1 MAKDKKA
8 EKQYNSP
15 HILSYIIEIDRAIRN
30 GEYPNCNKLN
40 KENGWGLSRSTLG
53 RYINVLRDDF
63 GAPVE
68 YDFQK
73 NGYYY
78 TDNTFFIQQV
88 MLKEG
93 ELLTLSTILPLLEQ
107 YKNTPLEESYRNLM
121 NKLIQ
126 MLPDSITVDSA
137 LINNEVHFISDP
149 ITKLE
154 DGVFEK
160 VLKATKSQMTLE
172 MEYKTAQNK
181 HYEVRRF
188 DPYHMIC
195 QKGSWYV
202 LGYSY
207 HAEAIRLYAMPRI
220 RNCKITK
227 DKFKI
232 PKDFKLSDHID
243 VQMGA
248 WGNSG
253 EKYKVE
259 IEFVKGLK
267 TYVMERTWH
276 KGQTLR
282 ENKDGSVYLSF
293 ETNQLSQVV
302 AWVMSFTGGA
312 KVLNPPELRNKVID
326 AAREILEQQRKLC
339 QINVSGE

>member
-1 MAKDKKA
+1 MAQKRKNEPKN
-8 EKQYNSP
+8 NSY
-15 HILSYIIEIDRAIRN
+15 HTLNYLMKIDQAIRN
-30 GEYPNCNKLN
+30 GEYPNANKLN
-40 KENGWGLSRSTLG
+40 KMFGTRFSRSTFG
-53 RYINVLRDDF
+53 RYIRTLRDDYE
-63 GAPVE
+63 APIE
-68 YDFQK
+68 FDYQK

-78 TDNTFFIQQV
+78 TDNTFYIQQV

-107 YKNTPLEESYRNLM
+107 YKNTPMEESFRNLM
-121 NKLIQ
+121 TKLIE
-126 MLPDSITVDSA
+126 MMPDNITVDSA
-137 LINNEVHFISDP
+137 LINNEVHFISEP

-154 DGVFEK
+154 DGVFEN
-160 VLKATKSQMTLE
+160 VLKATKMHKTLE

-181 HYEVRRF
+181 DYEIRLF

-207 HAEAIRLYAMPRI
+207 HAKAIRLYAMPRI
-220 RNCKITK
+220 RNCKITN
-227 DKFKI
+227 DKFSI
-232 PKDFKLSDHID
+232 PKDFKLEQHID

-253 EKYKVE
+253 EKFKVE

-276 KGQTLR
+276 KGQILK

-293 ETNQLSQVV
+293 DTNQLGQTAS
-302 AWVMSFTGGA
+302 WIMSFTGGA
-312 KVLNPPELRNKVID
+312 KVLNPPELKAEVK
-326 AAREILEQQRKLC
+326 AAATRILEQYQNLK
-339 QINVSGE
+339 

>member
-1 MAKDKKA
+1 MAQTKKTIKRNA
-8 EKQYNSP
+8 T
-15 HILSYIIEIDRAIRN
+15 HILSYIFQIDKDIRN
-30 GEYPNCNKLN
+30 GDYPNANKLN
-40 KENGWGLSRSTLG
+40 KEHGWNLSRSTFG
-53 RYINVLRDDF
+53 RYINILRDDY

-107 YKNTPLEESYRNLM
+107 YKNTPLEKSYRDLM
-121 NKLIQ
+121 EKLMQ
-126 MLPDSITVDSA
+126 MLPETITVDSA

-149 ITKLE
+149 ITTLE
-154 DGVFEK
+154 KGVFEN
-160 VLKATKSQMTLE
+160 VLKATKMHKTLLL
-172 MEYKTAQNK
+172 EYKTAQNTN
-181 HYEVRRF
+181 YEERRF

-207 HAEAIRLYAMPRI
+207 HAQAIRLYAMPRI
-220 RNCKITK
+220 RKCEITK
-227 DKFKI
+227 DKFTI
-232 PKDFKLSDHID
+232 PKDFKLDEHID

-253 EKYKVE
+253 EKFKVE

-282 ENKDGSVYLSF
+282 ENKDGTVYLSF
-293 ETNQLSQVV
+293 ETNQLGQTAS
-302 AWVMSFTGGA
+302 WILSFAGGA
-312 KVLNPPELRNKVID
+312 KVLNPPSLRENVQD
-326 AAREILEQQRKLC
+326 AARQILA
-339 QINVSGE
+339 NG

>member
-1 MAKDKKA
+1 MAQKKKN
-8 EKQYNSP
+8 EPKNNSF
-15 HILSYIIEIDRAIRN
+15 HTLNYLMKIDQSIRN
-30 GEYPNCNKLN
+30 GEYPNANKLN
-40 KENGWGLSRSTLG
+40 KILGTKFSRSTFG
-53 RYINVLRDDF
+53 RYIRTLRDDYD
-63 GAPVE
+63 APVE
-68 YDFQK
+68 FDYQK

-107 YKNTPLEESYRNLM
+107 YKNTPMEESYRKLM
-121 NKLIQ
+121 SKLIE

-154 DGVFEK
+154 DGVFEN
-160 VLKATKSQMTLE
+160 VLKATKTQMTLE

-181 HYEVRRF
+181 DYEVRRF

-253 EKYKVE
+253 EKFKVE
-259 IEFVKGLK
+259 IEFSKGLK

-276 KGQTLR
+276 KGQTIK

-293 ETNQLSQVV
+293 ETNQLGQTAS
-302 AWVMSFTGGA
+302 WIMSFTGGA
-312 KVLNPPELRNKVID
+312 KVLNPPELRVLVKEA
-326 AAREILEQQRKLC
+326 AARILKQY
-339 QINVSGE
+339 

>member
-1 MAKDKKA
+1 MAQTKKTVKRNA
-8 EKQYNSP
+8 T
-15 HILSYIIEIDRAIRN
+15 HILSYIFQIDKDIRN
-30 GEYPNCNKLN
+30 GDYPNANKLN
-40 KENGWGLSRSTLG
+40 KEHGWNLSRSTFG
-53 RYINVLRDDF
+53 RYINILRDDY

-78 TDNTFFIQQV
+78 TDNTFFIQRV

-107 YKNTPLEESYRNLM
+107 YKNTPLEKSYRDLM
-121 NKLIQ
+121 EKLIQ
-126 MLPDSITVDSA
+126 MLPETITVDSA

-149 ITKLE
+149 ITTLE
-154 DGVFEK
+154 KGVFEN
-160 VLKATKSQMTLE
+160 VLKATKMHKTLLL
-172 MEYKTAQNK
+172 EYKTAQNTD
-181 HYEVRRF
+181 YEERRF

-207 HAEAIRLYAMPRI
+207 HAQAVRLYAMPRI
-220 RNCKITK
+220 RKCEITK
-227 DKFKI
+227 DKFSI
-232 PKDFKLSDHID
+232 PKDFKLDEHID

-253 EKYKVE
+253 EKFKVE

-282 ENKDGSVYLSF
+282 ENKDGTVYLSF
-293 ETNQLSQVV
+293 ETNQLGQTAS
-302 AWVMSFTGGA
+302 WILSFAGGA
-312 KVLNPPELRNKVID
+312 KILNPPKLRNYVQD
-326 AAREILEQQRKLC
+326 AARQILA
-339 QINVSGE
+339 NG

>member
-1 MAKDKKA
+1 MAQKKKK
-8 EKQYNSP
+8 EPKNNSF
-15 HILSYIIEIDRAIRN
+15 HTLNYLMKIDQSIRN
-30 GEYPNCNKLN
+30 GEYPNANKLN
-40 KENGWGLSRSTLG
+40 KMLGTKFSRSTFG
-53 RYINVLRDDF
+53 RYIRTLRDDYE
-63 GAPVE
+63 APVE
-68 YDFQK
+68 FDYQK

-78 TDNTFFIQQV
+78 TDNTFFIKQV

-107 YKNTPLEESYRNLM
+107 YKNTPMEESFRKLM
-121 NKLIQ
+121 SKLIE

-154 DGVFEK
+154 DGVFEN
-160 VLKATKSQMTLE
+160 VLKATKTQMTLE

-181 HYEVRRF
+181 DYEVRRF

-253 EKYKVE
+253 EKFKVE
-259 IEFVKGLK
+259 IEFSKGLK

-276 KGQTLR
+276 KGQTIK

-293 ETNQLSQVV
+293 ETNQLGQTAS
-302 AWVMSFTGGA
+302 WIMSFTGGA
-312 KVLNPPELRNKVID
+312 KVLNPPELRVLVKEA
-326 AAREILEQQRKLC
+326 AARILKQY
-339 QINVSGE
+339 

>member
-1 MAKDKKA
+1 MAQKKKK
-8 EKQYNSP
+8 EPKNNSF
-15 HILSYIIEIDRAIRN
+15 HTLNYLMKIDQSIRN
-30 GEYPNCNKLN
+30 GEYPNANKLN
-40 KENGWGLSRSTLG
+40 KILGTQFSRSTFG
-53 RYINVLRDDF
+53 RYIRTLRDDY

-68 YDFQK
+68 FDYQK

-107 YKNTPLEESYRNLM
+107 YKNTPMEESYRNLM
-121 NKLIQ
+121 SKLIE

-154 DGVFEK
+154 DGVFEN
-160 VLKATKSQMTLE
+160 VLKATKLHKTLE

-181 HYEVRRF
+181 DYEIRHF

-195 QKGSWYV
+195 QKGSWYL
-202 LGYSY
+202 LGYSH

-220 RNCKITK
+220 RNCKITN
-227 DKFKI
+227 DKFSI
-232 PKDFKLSDHID
+232 PKDFKLEQHID

-253 EKYKVE
+253 EKFKVE
-259 IEFVKGLK
+259 LEFVKGLK

-276 KGQTLR
+276 KGQTIK

-293 ETNQLSQVV
+293 ETNQLNQVV

-312 KVLNPPELRNKVID
+312 KVLNPPELKKYVAD
-326 AAREILEQQRKLC
+326 AAREILK
-339 QINVSGE
+339 NS

>member
-1 MAKDKKA
+1 MAKAKKE

-107 YKNTPLEESYRNLM
+107 YKNTPMEKAFRDLM
-121 NKLIQ
+121 VKLVQ
-126 MLPDSITVDSA
+126 MLPDTITVDSA
-137 LINNEVHFISDP
+137 LINNEVHFIADP
-149 ITKLE
+149 ITRLE
-154 DGVFEK
+154 SGVFEN
-160 VLKATKSQMTLE
+160 VLKATKMRCTLE
-172 MEYKTAQNK
+172 LEYKTAQNTD
-181 HYEVRRF
+181 YELRKF
-188 DPYHMIC
+188 DPYHIIC

-202 LGYSY
+202 LGYS
-207 HAEAIRLYAMPRI
+207 HSSEAIRLWAMPRI

-227 DKFKI
+227 DKFSI
-232 PKDFKLSDHID
+232 PKDF
-243 VQMGA
+243 
-248 WGNSG
+248 
-253 EKYKVE
+253 
-259 IEFVKGLK
+259 
-267 TYVMERTWH
+267 R
-276 KGQTLR
+276 
-282 ENKDGSVYLSF
+282 
-293 ETNQLSQVV
+293 
-302 AWVMSFTGGA
+302 
-312 KVLNPPELRNKVID
+312 
-326 AAREILEQQRKLC
+326 
-339 QINVSGE
+339 

>member
-1 MAKDKKA
+1 MAQKRKNEPKN
-8 EKQYNSP
+8 NSY
-15 HILSYIIEIDRAIRN
+15 HTLNYLMKIDQAIRN
-30 GEYPNCNKLN
+30 GEYPNANKLN
-40 KENGWGLSRSTLG
+40 KMFGTRFSRSTFG
-53 RYINVLRDDF
+53 RYIRTLRDDYE
-63 GAPVE
+63 APVE
-68 YDFQK
+68 FDYQK

-78 TDNTFFIQQV
+78 TDNTFYIQQV

-107 YKNTPLEESYRNLM
+107 YKTTPMEESFRNLM
-121 NKLIQ
+121 TKLIE
-126 MLPDSITVDSA
+126 MMPDNITVDSA
-137 LINNEVHFISDP
+137 LINNEVHFISEP

-154 DGVFEK
+154 DGVFEN
-160 VLKATKSQMTLE
+160 VLKATKMHKTLE

-181 HYEVRRF
+181 DYEIRLF
-188 DPYHMIC
+188 DPYHIIC

-207 HAEAIRLYAMPRI
+207 HAKAIRLYAMPRI
-220 RNCKITK
+220 RNCKITN
-227 DKFKI
+227 DKFSI
-232 PKDFKLSDHID
+232 PKDFKLEQHID

-253 EKYKVE
+253 EKFKVE

-276 KGQTLR
+276 KGQILK

-293 ETNQLSQVV
+293 DTNQLGQTAS
-302 AWVMSFTGGA
+302 WIMSFTGGA
-312 KVLNPPELRNKVID
+312 KVLNPPELKAEVK
-326 AAREILEQQRKLC
+326 AAATRILEQY
-339 QINVSGE
+339 

>member
-1 MAKDKKA
+1 MAQTKKTVKRNA
-8 EKQYNSP
+8 T
-15 HILSYIIEIDRAIRN
+15 HILSYIFQIDKDIRN
-30 GEYPNCNKLN
+30 GDYPNANKLN
-40 KENGWGLSRSTLG
+40 KEHGWNLSRSTFG
-53 RYINVLRDDF
+53 RYINILRDDY

-107 YKNTPLEESYRNLM
+107 YKNTPLEKSYRDLM
-121 NKLIQ
+121 EKLIQ
-126 MLPDSITVDSA
+126 MLPETITVDSA

-149 ITKLE
+149 ITTFEK
-154 DGVFEK
+154 GVFEN
-160 VLKATKSQMTLE
+160 VLKATKMHKTLLL
-172 MEYKTAQNK
+172 EYKTAQNTD
-181 HYEVRRF
+181 YEERRF

-207 HAEAIRLYAMPRI
+207 HAQAIRLYAMPRI
-220 RNCKITK
+220 RKCEITK
-227 DKFKI
+227 DKFTI
-232 PKDFKLSDHID
+232 PKDFKLDEHID

-253 EKYKVE
+253 EKFKVE

-282 ENKDGSVYLSF
+282 ENKDGTVYLSF
-293 ETNQLSQVV
+293 ETNQLGQTAS
-302 AWVMSFTGGA
+302 WILSFAGGA
-312 KVLNPPELRNKVID
+312 KVLNPPSLRENVQD
-326 AAREILEQQRKLC
+326 AARQILA
-339 QINVSGE
+339 NG

>member
-1 MAKDKKA
+1 MEQKKKT
-8 EKQYNSP
+8 EPKNNSY
-15 HILSYIIEIDRAIRN
+15 HTLNYLMKIDQAIRN
-30 GEYPNCNKLN
+30 GEYPNANKLN
-40 KENGWGLSRSTLG
+40 KMFGTRFSRSTFG
-53 RYINVLRDDF
+53 RYIRTLRDDYE
-63 GAPVE
+63 APVE
-68 YDFQK
+68 FDYQR

-78 TDNTFFIQQV
+78 TDNTFYIQQV

-107 YKNTPLEESYRNLM
+107 YKNTPMEESFRNLM
-121 NKLIQ
+121 TKLIE
-126 MLPDSITVDSA
+126 MMPDNITVDSA

-154 DGVFEK
+154 DGVFEN
-160 VLKATKSQMTLE
+160 VLKATKLHRTLE

-181 HYEVRRF
+181 DYEVRRF
-188 DPYHMIC
+188 NPYHIIC

-220 RNCKITK
+220 RNCKITN
-227 DKFKI
+227 DKFSI
-232 PKDFKLSDHID
+232 PKDFKLEQHID

-253 EKYKVE
+253 EKFKVE

-276 KGQTLR
+276 KGQTLK

-293 ETNQLSQVV
+293 ETNQLGQVV

-312 KVLNPPELRNKVID
+312 KVLNPPELKKRVAD
-326 AAREILEQQRKLC
+326 AAREILK
-339 QINVSGE
+339 NS

>member
-1 MAKDKKA
+1 MAKKKEA
-8 EKQYNSP
+8 IVQRNSP
-15 HILSYIIEIDRAIRN
+15 HILSYILKIDQAIRN
-30 GEYPNCNKLN
+30 DEYPNCNKLN
-40 KENGWGLSRSTLG
+40 NEYGWGLSRSTLG

-78 TDNTFFIQQV
+78 TDKTFFIQQV

-107 YKNTPLEESYRNLM
+107 YKNTPMEESYRRLM
-121 NKLIQ
+121 AKLIE

-154 DGVFEK
+154 KGVFENI
-160 VLKATKSQMTLE
+160 LKATKLHHTLQMD
-172 MEYKTAQNK
+172 YKTAQNTD
-181 HYEVRRF
+181 YAERQF

-195 QKGSWYV
+195 QKGSWYL

-220 RNCKITK
+220 KNCKVTEK
-227 DKFKI
+227 KFSI
-232 PKDFKLSDHID
+232 PKDFKLEDHID
-243 VQMGA
+243 IQMGA

-253 EKYKVE
+253 EKFKVE

-267 TYVMERTWH
+267 TFVMERTWH
-276 KGQTLR
+276 DGQVMK
-282 ENKDGSVYLSF
+282 ENKDGTVYLSF
-293 ETNQLSQVV
+293 ETNQLSQV
-302 AWVMSFTGGA
+302 ASWVLSFGGGA
-312 KVLNPPELRNKVID
+312 KVLNPKELKNRVAD
-326 AAREILEQQRKLC
+326 GAREILKN
-339 QINVSGE
+339 I

>member
-1 MAKDKKA
+1 M
-8 EKQYNSP
+8 
-15 HILSYIIEIDRAIRN
+15 
-30 GEYPNCNKLN
+30 
-40 KENGWGLSRSTLG
+40 
-53 RYINVLRDDF
+53 RDDY

-107 YKNTPLEESYRNLM
+107 YKNTPLEKSYRGLM
-121 NKLIQ
+121 EKLIQ
-126 MLPDSITVDSA
+126 MLPETITVDSA

-149 ITKLE
+149 ITTLE
-154 DGVFEK
+154 KGVFEN
-160 VLKATKSQMTLE
+160 VLKATKMHKTLLL
-172 MEYKTAQNK
+172 EYKTAQNTD
-181 HYEVRRF
+181 YEERRF

-207 HAEAIRLYAMPRI
+207 HAQAVRLYAMPRI
-220 RNCKITK
+220 RKCEITK
-227 DKFKI
+227 DKFSI
-232 PKDFKLSDHID
+232 PKDFKLDEHID

-253 EKYKVE
+253 EKFKVE

-282 ENKDGSVYLSF
+282 ENKDGTVYLSF
-293 ETNQLSQVV
+293 ETNQLGQTAS
-302 AWVMSFTGGA
+302 WILSFAGGA
-312 KVLNPPELRNKVID
+312 KVLNPPSLRENVQD
-326 AAREILEQQRKLC
+326 AARQILA
-339 QINVSGE
+339 NG

>member
-1 MAKDKKA
+1 MAQKKKN
-8 EKQYNSP
+8 EPKNNSY
-15 HILSYIIEIDRAIRN
+15 HTLNYLMKIDQAIRN
-30 GEYPNCNKLN
+30 GEYPNANKLN
-40 KENGWGLSRSTLG
+40 KMFGTRFSRSTFG
-53 RYINVLRDDF
+53 RYIRTLRDDYE
-63 GAPVE
+63 APVE
-68 YDFQK
+68 FDYQK

-78 TDNTFFIQQV
+78 TDNTFYIQQV

-107 YKNTPLEESYRNLM
+107 YKNTPMEESFRNLM
-121 NKLIQ
+121 TKLIE
-126 MLPDSITVDSA
+126 MMPENITVDSA
-137 LINNEVHFISDP
+137 LINNEVHFISEP

-154 DGVFEK
+154 DGVFEN
-160 VLKATKSQMTLE
+160 VLKATKMHKTLE

-181 HYEVRRF
+181 DYEIRLF

-207 HAEAIRLYAMPRI
+207 HAKAIRLYAMPRI
-220 RNCKITK
+220 RNCKITN
-227 DKFKI
+227 DKFSI
-232 PKDFKLSDHID
+232 PKDFKLEQHID

-253 EKYKVE
+253 EKFKVE

-276 KGQTLR
+276 KGQILK

-293 ETNQLSQVV
+293 DTNQLGQTAS
-302 AWVMSFTGGA
+302 WIMSFTGGA
-312 KVLNPPELRNKVID
+312 KVLNPPELKAEVK
-326 AAREILEQQRKLC
+326 AAATRILEQY
-339 QINVSGE
+339 

>member
-1 MAKDKKA
+1 MAQKK
-8 EKQYNSP
+8 KTIQRNP
-15 HILSYIIEIDRAIRN
+15 THIFSYIFQIDKDIRN
-30 GEYPNCNKLN
+30 GDYPNANKLN
-40 KENGWGLSRSTLG
+40 KEHGWNLSRSTFG
-53 RYINVLRDDF
+53 RYINILRDDY

-68 YDFQK
+68 FDYQK

-107 YKNTPLEESYRNLM
+107 YKNTPLEKSYRDLM
-121 NKLIQ
+121 EKLIQ
-126 MLPDSITVDSA
+126 MLPETITVDSA

-149 ITKLE
+149 ITTLE
-154 DGVFEK
+154 KGVFEN
-160 VLKATKSQMTLE
+160 VLKATKAHFTLQ
-172 MEYKTAQNK
+172 MEYKTAQNTD
-181 HYEVRRF
+181 YEERRF

-202 LGYSY
+202 LGYSH
-207 HAEAIRLYAMPRI
+207 HAQAIRLYAMPRI
-220 RNCKITK
+220 RNSKITK
-227 DKFKI
+227 DKFSI
-232 PKDFKLSDHID
+232 PKDFKLEQHID

-253 EKYKVE
+253 EKFKVE

-276 KGQTLR
+276 KGQTMK
-282 ENKDGSVYLSF
+282 ENPDGSVYLSF

-302 AWVMSFTGGA
+302 AWVMSFGGDA
-312 KVLNPPELRNKVID
+312 RVLGPKELKNRVGD
-326 AAREILEQQRKLC
+326 AAREILK
-339 QINVSGE
+339 NN

>member
-1 MAKDKKA
+1 MAQTKKTVKRNA
-8 EKQYNSP
+8 T
-15 HILSYIIEIDRAIRN
+15 HILSYIFQIDKDIRN
-30 GEYPNCNKLN
+30 GDYPNANKLN
-40 KENGWGLSRSTLG
+40 KEHGWNLSRSTFG
-53 RYINVLRDDF
+53 RYINILRDDY

-107 YKNTPLEESYRNLM
+107 YKNTPLEKSYRDLM
-121 NKLIQ
+121 EKLIQ
-126 MLPDSITVDSA
+126 MLPETITVDSA

-149 ITKLE
+149 ITTLE
-154 DGVFEK
+154 KGVFEN
-160 VLKATKSQMTLE
+160 VLKATKMHKTLLL
-172 MEYKTAQNK
+172 EYKTAQNTD
-181 HYEVRRF
+181 YEERRF

-207 HAEAIRLYAMPRI
+207 HAQAVRLYAMPRI
-220 RNCKITK
+220 RKCEITK
-227 DKFKI
+227 DKFSI
-232 PKDFKLSDHID
+232 PKDFKLDEHID

-253 EKYKVE
+253 EKFKVE

-282 ENKDGSVYLSF
+282 ENKDGTVYLSF
-293 ETNQLSQVV
+293 ETNQLGQTAS
-302 AWVMSFTGGA
+302 WILSFAGGA
-312 KVLNPPELRNKVID
+312 KILNPPKLKNYVQD
-326 AAREILEQQRKLC
+326 AARQILA
-339 QINVSGE
+339 NG

>member
-1 MAKDKKA
+1 MAQTKKTVKRNA
-8 EKQYNSP
+8 T
-15 HILSYIIEIDRAIRN
+15 HILSYIFQIDKDIRN
-30 GEYPNCNKLN
+30 GDYPNANKLN
-40 KENGWGLSRSTLG
+40 KEHGWNLSRSTFG
-53 RYINVLRDDF
+53 RYINILRDDY

-107 YKNTPLEESYRNLM
+107 YKNTPLEKSYRDLM
-121 NKLIQ
+121 EKLIQ
-126 MLPDSITVDSA
+126 MLPETITVDSA

-149 ITKLE
+149 ITTLE
-154 DGVFEK
+154 KGVFEN
-160 VLKATKSQMTLE
+160 VLKATKMHKTLLL
-172 MEYKTAQNK
+172 EYKTAQNTD
-181 HYEVRRF
+181 YEERRF

-207 HAEAIRLYAMPRI
+207 HAQAVRLYAMPRI
-220 RNCKITK
+220 RKCEITK
-227 DKFKI
+227 DKFSI
-232 PKDFKLSDHID
+232 PKDFKLDEHID

-253 EKYKVE
+253 EKFKVE

-282 ENKDGSVYLSF
+282 ENKDGTVYLSF
-293 ETNQLSQVV
+293 ETNQLGQTAS
-302 AWVMSFTGGA
+302 WILSFAGGA
-312 KVLNPPELRNKVID
+312 KILNPPKLRNYVQD
-326 AAREILEQQRKLC
+326 AARQILA
-339 QINVSGE
+339 NG

>member
-1 MAKDKKA
+1 MAQTKKTVKRNA
-8 EKQYNSP
+8 T
-15 HILSYIIEIDRAIRN
+15 HILSYIFQIDKDIRN
-30 GEYPNCNKLN
+30 GDYPNANKLN
-40 KENGWGLSRSTLG
+40 KEHGWNLSRSTFG
-53 RYINVLRDDF
+53 RYINILRDDY

-107 YKNTPLEESYRNLM
+107 YKNTPLEKSYRDLM
-121 NKLIQ
+121 EKLIQ
-126 MLPDSITVDSA
+126 MLPETITVDSA

-149 ITKLE
+149 ITTLE
-154 DGVFEK
+154 KGVFEN
-160 VLKATKSQMTLE
+160 VLKATKMHKTLLL
-172 MEYKTAQNK
+172 EYKTAQNTD
-181 HYEVRRF
+181 YEERRF

-207 HAEAIRLYAMPRI
+207 HAQAIRLYAMPRI
-220 RNCKITK
+220 RKCEITK
-227 DKFKI
+227 DKFTI
-232 PKDFKLSDHID
+232 PKDFKLDEHID

-253 EKYKVE
+253 EKFKVE

-282 ENKDGSVYLSF
+282 ENKDGTVYLSF
-293 ETNQLSQVV
+293 ETNQLGQTAS
-302 AWVMSFTGGA
+302 WILSFAGGA
-312 KVLNPPELRNKVID
+312 KVLNPPSLRENVQD
-326 AAREILEQQRKLC
+326 AARQILA
-339 QINVSGE
+339 NG

>member
-1 MAKDKKA
+1 MAQKKKN
-8 EKQYNSP
+8 EPKNNSF
-15 HILSYIIEIDRAIRN
+15 HTLNYLMKIDQSIRN
-30 GEYPNCNKLN
+30 GEYPNANKLN
-40 KENGWGLSRSTLG
+40 KILGTKFSRSTFG
-53 RYINVLRDDF
+53 RYIRTLRDDYD
-63 GAPVE
+63 APVE
-68 YDFQK
+68 FDYQK

-107 YKNTPLEESYRNLM
+107 YKNTPMEESYRKLM
-121 NKLIQ
+121 SKLIE

-154 DGVFEK
+154 DDVFEN
-160 VLKATKSQMTLE
+160 VLKATKMHKTLE

-181 HYEVRRF
+181 DYEIRRF
-188 DPYHMIC
+188 NPYHIIC

-220 RNCKITK
+220 RNCKITN
-227 DKFKI
+227 DKFSI
-232 PKDFKLSDHID
+232 PKDFKLEQHID

-253 EKYKVE
+253 EKLKVE
-259 IEFVKGLK
+259 IEFSKALK

-276 KGQTLR
+276 KGQIIK

-293 ETNQLSQVV
+293 ETNQLGQTAS
-302 AWVMSFTGGA
+302 WIMSFTGGA
-312 KVLNPPELRNKVID
+312 KVLNPPELRVLVKE
-326 AAREILEQQRKLC
+326 AAERILKQY
-339 QINVSGE
+339 

>member
-1 MAKDKKA
+1 MATKKKN
-8 EKQYNSP
+8 EPKNNSY
-15 HILSYIIEIDRAIRN
+15 HTLNWLMKIDQSIRN
-30 GEYPNCNKLN
+30 GEYPNANKLN
-40 KENGWGLSRSTLG
+40 KKWGTEFSRSTFG
-53 RYINVLRDDF
+53 RYIRTLQDDYE
-63 GAPVE
+63 APVE
-68 YDFQK
+68 YDFKK

-78 TDNTFFIQQV
+78 TDNTFFLKHV

-107 YKNTPLEESYRNLM
+107 YKNTPMEESYRKLM
-121 NKLIQ
+121 TKLIE
-126 MLPDSITVDSA
+126 MLPENITVDSA

-154 DGVFEK
+154 DGVFEN
-160 VLKATKSQMTLE
+160 VLKATKTHMTLE

-181 HYEVRRF
+181 DYEVRRF

-243 VQMGA
+243 VQIGA

-253 EKYKVE
+253 EKFKVE

-276 KGQTLR
+276 KGQTIK

-293 ETNQLSQVV
+293 ETNQLGQVV
-302 AWVMSFTGGA
+302 SWVMSFTGGA
-312 KVLNPPELRNKVID
+312 KVLNPPELKQRVAD
-326 AAREILEQQRKLC
+326 AAREILK
-339 QINVSGE
+339 NS

>member
-1 MAKDKKA
+1 
-8 EKQYNSP
+8 
-15 HILSYIIEIDRAIRN
+15 
-30 GEYPNCNKLN
+30 
-40 KENGWGLSRSTLG
+40 
-53 RYINVLRDDF
+53 
-63 GAPVE
+63 
-68 YDFQK
+68 
-73 NGYYY
+73 
-78 TDNTFFIQQV
+78 
-88 MLKEG
+88 
-93 ELLTLSTILPLLEQ
+93 
-107 YKNTPLEESYRNLM
+107 M
-121 NKLIQ
+121 NKLVE
-126 MLPDSITVDSA
+126 MLPQNITVDSA

-154 DGVFEK
+154 KGVFEN
-160 VLKATKSQMTLE
+160 VLKATKMQKTLE
-172 MEYKTAQNK
+172 MEYKTAQNTD
-181 HYEVRRF
+181 YEIRRF

-207 HAEAIRLYAMPRI
+207 HAQDIRLYAMPRI

-253 EKYKVE
+253 DKYKVE

-282 ENKDGSVYLSF
+282 ENKDGTVYLSF

-302 AWVMSFTGGA
+302 AWVMSFGGGA
-312 KVLNPPELRNKVID
+312 RVLSPQELKNRVGA
-326 AAREILEQQRKLC
+326 AAREILK
-339 QINVSGE
+339 NN

>member
-1 MAKDKKA
+1 MEQKKKT
-8 EKQYNSP
+8 EPKNNSY
-15 HILSYIIEIDRAIRN
+15 HTLNYLMKIDQAIRN
-30 GEYPNCNKLN
+30 GEYPNANKLN
-40 KENGWGLSRSTLG
+40 KMFGTRFSRSTFG
-53 RYINVLRDDF
+53 RYIRTLRDDYE
-63 GAPVE
+63 APIE
-68 YDFQK
+68 FDYQK

-78 TDNTFFIQQV
+78 TDNTFYIQQV

-107 YKNTPLEESYRNLM
+107 YKNTPMEESFRNLM
-121 NKLIQ
+121 TKLIE
-126 MLPDSITVDSA
+126 MMPDNITVDSA

-154 DGVFEK
+154 DGVFEN
-160 VLKATKSQMTLE
+160 VLKATKLHRTLE

-181 HYEVRRF
+181 DYEVRRF
-188 DPYHMIC
+188 NPYHIIC

-220 RNCKITK
+220 RNCKITN
-227 DKFKI
+227 DKFSI
-232 PKDFKLSDHID
+232 PKDFKLEQHID

-253 EKYKVE
+253 EKFKVE

-276 KGQTLR
+276 KGQTLK

-293 ETNQLSQVV
+293 ETNQLGQVV

-312 KVLNPPELRNKVID
+312 KVLNPPELKKRVAD
-326 AAREILEQQRKLC
+326 AAREILK
-339 QINVSGE
+339 NS

>member
-1 MAKDKKA
+1 MAQKKTV
-8 EKQYNSP
+8 ERQYNSP

-107 YKNTPLEESYRNLM
+107 YKNTPMEKTYRNLM

-149 ITKLE
+149 ITVIQ
-154 DGVFEK
+154 DGVFEN
-160 VLKATKSQMTLE
+160 VLKATKMHCTLQL
-172 MEYKTAQNK
+172 EYKTAQNED
-181 HYEVRRF
+181 YEKREF
-188 DPYHMIC
+188 DPYHIIC

-202 LGYSY
+202 LGYS
-207 HAEAIRLYAMPRI
+207 HSSQAIRLWAMPRI
-220 RNCKITK
+220 KNCKVTK
-227 DKFKI
+227 NKFTI
-232 PKDFKLSDHID
+232 PKDFKLEQHID

-248 WGNSG
+248 WGAG
-253 EKYKVE
+253 TQKYKVE
-259 IEFVKGLK
+259 IEFVKGMK
-267 TYVMERTWH
+267 TFVMERTWH
-276 KGQTLR
+276 KGQVIK

-293 ETNQLSQVV
+293 ETIQLSQ
-302 AWVMSFTGGA
+302 AASWVMSFTGGA
-312 KVLNPPELRNKVID
+312 KVLNPPELKEMVKN
-326 AAREILEQQRKLC
+326 AAKEILANC
-339 QINVSGE
+339 